1 MTRYWLTAVL
11 LQALGLVLWFVGFQ
25 WQIGSI
31 MPIALYIGT
40 VVPASSIAVDLGTRY
55 LPTPSSVFLRIGLIV
70 VNIAVIAAIITV
82 HTVASTGSFTFLSA
96 VSIAIWG
103 TVGMGVGLAA
113 INVILSLMMAANYFR
128 VPSGRV
134 KGIGSIF
141 VAVGT
146 LGLTIPLLVIE
157 LVVAWPLVALPAM
170 IIALM
175 GQRRLDM

>member
-1 MTRYWLTAVL
+1 
-11 LQALGLVLWFVGFQ
+11 
-25 WQIGSI
+25 
-31 MPIALYIGT
+31 
-40 VVPASSIAVDLGTRY
+40 
-55 LPTPSSVFLRIGLIV
+55 
-70 VNIAVIAAIITV
+70 
-82 HTVASTGSFTFLSA
+82 
-96 VSIAIWG
+96 
-103 TVGMGVGLAA
+103 MGVGLAA